1 MLSRFWP
8 GQIARGGRS
17 RHMRELILL
26 FFVALSVPLVIKRPV
41 IGMVIYLAINIIRP
55 EMLFWGGGTGA
66 FVFKFYYGLVIVAAI
81 CQGYLAN
88 MEKVLR
94 MESLMM
100 VWLLCAVFASI
111 QFTQVSVAIAD
122 YYALEMLKTFGICLL
137 IYLLV
142 DEFSNIRTIQNILLG
157 CFTLLGLWGIEQQ
170 FRGNARLEGL
180 GGNSWGDSNG
190 VAAIF
195 VMFLPV
201 AFAKLFTSNGR
212 REFWSATA
220 IVAVMV
226 ALIVCTKSR
235 GGLVG
240 LVVAVFAYGFYSRN
254 MKKIAVVAL
263 LMAVVALPF
272 ASKPYL
278 DRMKTM
284 KSSDALDDSA
294 NSRFI
299 LWKAGLLVFAD
310 NPIFGTGFLTFPEA
324 KMKYERNFAELDD
337 DFRAWVFRE
346 DNKKVPH
353 NTYIQMMSECGLFG
367 IIPFMALIAGGIYS
381 GIRSRALLLRL
392 PHKNEQLIWLC
403 GLSAGIT
410 GYSVCILAID
420 AALVLFLYVQLA
432 FIGILY
438 RMLMRHEGS
447 VAALQVLSV
456 GENADG

>member
-1 MLSRFWP
+1 
-8 GQIARGGRS
+8 
-17 RHMRELILL
+17 MRELILL

-81 CQGYLAN
+81 CQGCLAN
-88 MEKVLR
+88 MEKALR
-94 MESLMM
+94 RESLMM
-100 VWLLCAVFASI
+100 VWLLFAVFASI

-122 YYALEMLKTFGICLL
+122 YYALEMLKTFGICFL

-142 DEFSNIRTIQNILLG
+142 DEFSDIRTIQNILLG

-220 IVAVMV
+220 MVAVMV

-240 LVVAVFAYGFYSRN
+240 LVAAVFAYGFYSRS
-254 MKKIAVVAL
+254 MKKVIFATLVVAI
-263 LMAVVALPF
+263 VALPF
-272 ASKPYL
+272 ATQAYL
-278 DRMKTM
+278 ERVKTM
-284 KSSDALDDSA
+284 KDSDSLDGSA
-294 NSRFI
+294 KSRLV
-299 LWKAGLLVFAD
+299 LWQTGLMVFVD
-310 NPIFGTGFLTFPEA
+310 NPLFGTGFLTFPEA
-324 KMKYERNFAELDD
+324 KMKYESRFHHLDD
-337 DFRAWVFRE
+337 EFRAWVFRE
-346 DNKKVPH
+346 NNKKVPH
-353 NTYIQMMSECGLFG
+353 NTYIQVMSECGLFG
-367 IIPFMALIAGGIYS
+367 FIPFAFLVAGGILG
-381 GIRSRALLLRL
+381 GIRARSQLFRF
-392 PHKNEQLIWLC
+392 PEKSEQITWLC

-410 GYSVCILAID
+410 GFSVCMMAVDLL
-420 AALVLFLYVQLA
+420 LVIFLYVQLI
-432 FIGILY
+432 FIGILT
-438 RMLMRHEGS
+438 RKITRS
-447 VAALQVLSV
+447 ASPPAAV
-456 GENADG
+456 